1 MKLTLNFFTLIWM
14 ALLLIG
20 ISVATVACKKTEKTI
35 PTLNFESSISQ
46 QEGTETPNQVTIA
59 FSLSNDYDENVVV
72 LYQTIDGTAVDGV
85 DYTGIAEG
93 ELTFAP
99 GETSKEI
106 QIALLNDDIFED
118 NKSFS
123 LVINKATNAKP
134 AQSICNITILNDDV
148 FTPEVILPGR
158 ARRNEGQANGTV
170 QLTVKLNGAA
180 TGPVSIK
187 WSTVDGS
194 AKAGT
199 DYVASLDN
207 TLTFNPG
214 EIQKNIEVET
224 IGDASF
230 EYDEGFFI
238 HFSDVQNATF
248 VPEDVVVVLDNDDSF
263 TVEMQDDG
271 PITPLTYEG
280 FNLIWQ
286 DEFDGTTINTDNW
299 GYDIGG
305 GGWGNQEW
313 QTYTSSPTNSFVQDG
328 KLNIVATKLYAS
340 YNSARLLSK
349 NKKTFTYGRID
360 FRAKMPFGKG
370 IWPALWMLGNNISSV
385 GWPRCGEI
393 DIMEYLGHIT
403 TQVHGTVH
411 YNKNG
416 HQYTGD
422 HYTLTGGEGFDDKFH
437 VFTILW
443 SEYGIRWYVD
453 YQPYFQVED
462 TDIEFSAFK
471 LPQFFIMNVAVG
483 GVWPGYPD
491 ETTTFPQTMMV
502 DYVRVFQPA
511 E

>member
-1 MKLTLNFFTLIWM
+1 MDGAAAHWYFSGNSSLQ
-14 ALLLIG
+14 
-20 ISVATVACKKTEKTI
+20 EDRKTI

-214 EIQKNIEVET
+214 EIQK
-224 IGDASF
+224 
-230 EYDEGFFI
+230 
-238 HFSDVQNATF
+238 H
-248 VPEDVVVVLDNDDSF
+248 
-263 TVEMQDDG
+263 
-271 PITPLTYEG
+271 
-280 FNLIWQ
+280 
-286 DEFDGTTINTDNW
+286 
-299 GYDIGG
+299 
-305 GGWGNQEW
+305 
-313 QTYTSSPTNSFVQDG
+313 
-328 KLNIVATKLYAS
+328 
-340 YNSARLLSK
+340 
-349 NKKTFTYGRID
+349 
-360 FRAKMPFGKG
+360 
-370 IWPALWMLGNNISSV
+370 
-385 GWPRCGEI
+385 
-393 DIMEYLGHIT
+393 
-403 TQVHGTVH
+403 
-411 YNKNG
+411 
-416 HQYTGD
+416 
-422 HYTLTGGEGFDDKFH
+422 
-437 VFTILW
+437 
-443 SEYGIRWYVD
+443 
-453 YQPYFQVED
+453 
-462 TDIEFSAFK
+462 
-471 LPQFFIMNVAVG
+471 
-483 GVWPGYPD
+483 
-491 ETTTFPQTMMV
+491 
-502 DYVRVFQPA
+502 
-511 E
+511 